1 MNISRLIHLSYWK
14 SAWLM
19 FIVILVGS
27 VLGGLLMIFPTFI
40 MLITFLFFEV
50 RMKQTAN
57 QYAFELTL
65 PLTRKQYIRS
75 KFLTTAWIAF
85 ISLFLVVGTI
95 AVIHI
100 WQSTKMNPQ
109 DWPTVL
115 FENDALFSLMKMFI
129 LFSASALLILGVLQL
144 LLFTL
149 SFSKAILVAVLLYIG
164 LGFITFYGM
173 QYVEKD
179 MEVNPTPV
187 EQLEEGD
194 VIFSVTLE
202 PFYLQVDLPNF
213 VLFVLVVTSLIVYYV
228 CYRLTLNRFQKLRIG
243 T

>member
-1 MNISRLIHLSYWK
+1 MNISRLIHLSNWK

-95 AVIHI
+95 AAIHI
-100 WQSTKMNPQ
+100 WQSAKMNPQ

-173 QYVEKD
+173 QYIETD

-202 PFYLQVDLPNF
+202 PFYLQVDLSNF
-213 VLFVLVVTSLIVYYV
+213 VLLVLVVTSLIVYYV

>member
-1 MNISRLIHLSYWK
+1 MNISRLIHLSNWK
-14 SAWLM
+14 SAWLI

-40 MLITFLFFEV
+40 MLVTFLFFEV
-50 RMKQTAN
+50 QMKRTAN

-65 PLTRKQYIRS
+65 PVTRKQYIRS
-75 KFLTTAWIAF
+75 KFLTTAWIAL

-100 WQSTKMNPQ
+100 WQSAKMNPQ

-164 LGFITFYGM
+164 LGLITFYGM
-173 QYVEKD
+173 QYIETD

>member
-1 MNISRLIHLSYWK
+1 MNISRLIHLSNWK
-14 SAWLM
+14 SAWLI

-40 MLITFLFFEV
+40 MLVTFLFFEV
-50 RMKQTAN
+50 QMKQTAN

-65 PLTRKQYIRS
+65 PLTRNQYIRS
-75 KFLTTAWIAF
+75 KFLTTAWIAL

-100 WQSTKMNPQ
+100 WQSAKMNPQ
-109 DWPTVL
+109 DWTTVL
-115 FENDALFSLMKMFI
+115 FENDALFYLMQMFI
-129 LFSASALLILGVLQL
+129 LFSASALFILGVLQL

-173 QYVEKD
+173 QYIEKD